1 MPSGQIYAAGGA
13 VRGKSVGSDL
23 KHWREYASRNNKIP
37 KGKTAENPGVP
48 LSEPTHKA
56 VGAKAKGRAD
66 RAYAKGGK
74 VTPKVVKGV
83 GNKIT
88 AGSCTGV
95 NRIELERRQPR
106 FR

>member
-1 MPSGQIYAAGGA
+1 MPANPVYAAGGA

-23 KHWREYASRNNKIP
+23 AHWKKYASKNNSIP

-56 VGAKAKGRAD
+56 VGAKMKGRAD

-74 VTPKVVKGV
+74 VTPKVVKGI

-95 NRIELERRQPR
+95 ERVEAARRQPR